1 MSDGYKDLFPW
12 KVQFIPSRYLPN
24 EMADFCN
31 KMTDHWRMT
40 DHWERD
46 TYTYT
51 FMFAYEE
58 HKNWFI
64 LRFSEYL
71 E

>member
-1 MSDGYKDLFPW
+1 MSDGYNDPFPW
-12 KVQFIPSRYLPN
+12 KVQFKPSRYFPKYYN

-31 KMTDHWRMT
+31 KMTDHWGSV
-40 DHWERD
+40 E
-46 TYTYT
+46 YT

-58 HKNWFI
+58 HMNWFI
-64 LRFSEYL
+64 LKFSEYL